1 MEIDIKEYLSPDE
14 IKSICADHVRA
25 MLAKGGERIVSNLA
39 YECAFAIMDGALPED
54 AKATI
59 RRKVTETLERP
70 QSYSIFRPADA
81 WDRSPSLGHD
91 YLMDAI
97 RENAPLIREKVRASI
112 ESHDYTRMLR
122 DDEPGLLVDGIIA
135 AIRKGLAQVE
145 EVGA

>member
-14 IKSICADHVRA
+14 IKAICADHVRA

-39 YECAFAIMDGALPED
+39 YECAFAIIDDALPTD
-54 AKATI
+54 AKEII
-59 RRKVTETLERP
+59 RDKVAEILRKD
-70 QSYSIFRPADA
+70 QHYSIFRPADA
-81 WDRSPSLGHD
+81 WGRSPSLGHD

-122 DDEPGLLVDGIIA
+122 DDEPGMLVDGIIA
-135 AIRKGLAQVE
+135 ALRKGLAQVE